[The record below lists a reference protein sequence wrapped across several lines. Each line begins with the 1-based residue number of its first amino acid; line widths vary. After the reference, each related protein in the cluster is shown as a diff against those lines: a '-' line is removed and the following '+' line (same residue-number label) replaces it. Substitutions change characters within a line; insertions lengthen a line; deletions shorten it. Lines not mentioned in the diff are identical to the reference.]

1 MNPFLGDLLVKILII
16 LLVVLTVLLAIGVV
30 GLGIY
35 ALNYLLPKPIF

>member
-1 MNPFLGDLLVKILII
+1 MNPFLNDILIKILII
-16 LLVVLTVLLAIGVV
+16 LLAVLTVLLVIGVA